1 LENYIISKLSFRFF
15 YMKYFLRV
23 SFLWM
28 FIAHGMVAQNPAA
41 VRFVRNQGQWDAAV
55 RYRADIPGGYLLL
68 KEKSLMYVFY
78 EADALRSNHA
88 ATGRTA
94 AARANTQLNGHAV
107 EVAFE
112 GANTAIQVK
121 EEHPTDV
128 KFNYF
133 IGNDSRQWA
142 ANVPSFG
149 EIIYRDVYPGIDF
162 KMYAFRETL
171 KYEFLVAPNADAS
184 KIKLHYTGS
193 KELKLTDNQLSVQ
206 TSVNSFRELK
216 PYTYQEINQR
226 TREVATQYHL
236 EGEHLSFDFPKG
248 YDRTQPLTIDPELV
262 FSTFSGSFANNF
274 GHAATYDEQGNLY
287 SIGTLHSLGAFPTT
301 AGAFQR
307 QSGGN
312 VDIGLLKFSPDGT
325 KLLYGTYIGGG
336 DVDVPHSMIVNSKDE
351 LVIFGTTSSL
361 NFPVTTG
368 AYQTR
373 FGGGTPVEPIGG
385 FQYFSGSDIFVMK
398 LNSSGS
404 ALMGST
410 YVGGNGN
417 DGICRT
423 FDFNFINY
431 GDEFRGEVV
440 VDDKDNMYVATST
453 TSTNFPLVNPI
464 STQYGGRQD
473 AVVFKLSADFKTMLS
488 STYLGGTAPDAAY
501 GLKWAP
507 SGALYVTGLTR
518 SSNLPAKTGAFKSVS
533 AGGEDGFLAKFTNDK
548 LEQLTYLGTDSSD
561 VAYLVD
567 VDQEENVHVF
577 GLTRGRYPT
586 TTGVYSNANA
596 GQFIHA
602 LDKTLSRT
610 VFSTTFG
617 SSRARPDLTPAAFL
631 VNDCGNIYLSGWGGV
646 VNTRNGYNP
655 TSSTLGLPTT
665 ADAFRQTTTGSNFYI
680 AILEKGAKSL
690 LYGTFIGST
699 VSSTDGDHVDGGTSR
714 FSKNGVI
721 YQATCVC
728 RQANFPSTPN
738 VWSVNRNNQ
747 DCNNA
752 AFKFDIDRLKA
763 DFDPYEGSKKG
774 VTSGCAPLTLDFL
787 NTSEGGKTY
796 TWDVQGNNISRD
808 PLKATY
814 TFTQPGEYRVTL
826 KAFNPLVCKGQDVV
840 TKIIKVGVSKAKAS
854 GDTTVCSNVGVPLRA
869 EGGLKYSWT
878 PTAGLSNP
886 NIANPIAKVN
896 ATTNF
901 ICTITDS
908 ACTVTR
914 SVAVKINNDKPD
926 FNALKD
932 TTICSGQSAILS
944 AQGSATR
951 FRWTPSLSLSDSVGT
966 RVVAKPLL
974 TTTYTVT
981 GVYADGCLPQKNITV
996 RIDNNK
1002 PDFRISPDT
1011 TVCVGQSVQL
1021 LAQGAGIIRW
1031 SAAAT
1036 LSDTTIRNPIARPS
1050 QTTTYA
1056 ATATYPDGCKP
1067 RKTVTVTVER
1077 GPQSVA
1083 FEVVPSYA
1091 CGKPT
1096 TVQYVNKTSGASRY
1110 EWDLGNGVKSATPT
1124 PVALDYA
1131 QNGTYQVT
1139 LKAYSPR
1146 GCESSVTQ
1154 SVAVL
1159 NLDKIPNVITP
1170 NGDGKNDTF
1179 VIGIPNAQV
1188 EIYNRWGKRV
1198 FISENYADDW
1208 GKGIL
1213 NGTYFYQLIL
1223 PGSAQCKGW
1232 VQVIE

>member
-1 LENYIISKLSFRFF
+1 
-15 YMKYFLRV
+15 MKHFLRTA
-23 SFLWM
+23 FLFL
-28 FIAHGMVAQNPAA
+28 FIINGIAAQNPAA
-41 VRFVRNQGQWDAAV
+41 VRFVRNQGQWDASV

-68 KEKSLMYVFY
+68 KEKSLMYVFF
-78 EADALRSNHA
+78 EANALVSRHA
-88 ATGRTA
+88 MGGNSA
-94 AARANTQLNGHAV
+94 AARTSDMVNGHAV
-107 EVAFE
+107 EVLFE

-121 EEHPTDV
+121 EEHPNAV
-128 KFNYF
+128 KCNYY
-133 IGNDSRQWA
+133 IGNDPNRWA
-142 ANVPSFG
+142 TNVPTFG

-184 KIKLHYTGS
+184 KIKLRYQGS
-193 KELKLTDNQLSVQ
+193 KELKLADNQLSVQ

-216 PYTYQEINQR
+216 PYTYQEINNR
-226 TREVATQYHL
+226 TREVATNYHL

-248 YDRTQPLTIDPELV
+248 YDHTQLLTIDPELV
-262 FSTFSGSFANNF
+262 FSTFSGSIANNF
-274 GHAATYDEQGNLY
+274 GHAATFDEQGNMY
-287 SIGTLHSLGAFPTT
+287 SVGTIHPGEGPLGAFPTV
-301 AGAFQR
+301 AGAFQQQAAGR
-307 QSGGN
+307 

-325 KLLYGTYIGGG
+325 KLLYATYIGGN
-336 DVDVPHSMIVNSKDE
+336 DADVPHSMIVNSKDE
-351 LVIFGTTSSL
+351 LVIFGTTSSQ
-361 NFPVTTG
+361 NFPLTSG

-373 FGGGTPVEPIGG
+373 FGGGTPVEPLGG
-385 FQYFSGSDIFVMK
+385 FQYFNGSDIFVLK
-398 LNSSGS
+398 LNSNGT
-404 ALMGST
+404 ALTGST
-410 YVGGNGN
+410 FVGGNGN
-417 DGICRT
+417 DGVCRT
-423 FDFNFINY
+423 FDFNLVNY

-440 VDDKDNMYVATST
+440 VDSKDDIYVASST
-453 TSTNFPLVNPI
+453 TSANFPLVNPVN
-464 STQYGGRQD
+464 TQYGGRQD
-473 AVVFKLSADFKTMLS
+473 AVVFKLSSDLKTLMS

-507 SGALYVTGLTR
+507 SGALYVTGVTR
-518 SSNLPAKTGAFKSVS
+518 SANLPVKTGAFKNVISGV
-533 AGGEDGFLAKFTNDK
+533 EDGFLAKFANDR

-577 GLTRGRYPT
+577 GLTRGRYPA
-586 TTGVYSNANA
+586 TTGTYVNANA

-602 LDKTLSRT
+602 LDKSLSKT
-610 VFSTTFG
+610 VFSTTLG
-617 SSRARPDLTPAAFL
+617 SSRARPDLTPTAFL
-631 VNDCGNIYLSGWGGV
+631 VNECGNIYLSGWGGV
-646 VNTRNGYNP
+646 VNSRNGYNP
-655 TSSTLGLPTT
+655 TSNTVGLPTT

-738 VWSVNRNNQ
+738 VWAVNRGSQ

-763 DFDPYEGSKKG
+763 DFDPYQGLTKG
-774 VTSGCAPLTLDFL
+774 VVSGCAPLTLDFV

-814 TFTQPGEYRVTL
+814 TFNEPGEYRVTL
-826 KAFNPLVCKGQDVV
+826 RAFNPLVCRGQDVV

-869 EGGLKYSWT
+869 EGGVKYSWT

-886 NIANPIAKVN
+886 NIANPIAKVS

-914 SVAVKINNDKPD
+914 SVAVTVNNNKAD
-926 FNALKD
+926 FNALRD
-932 TTICSGQSAILS
+932 TTICSGQSAILT
-944 AQGSATR
+944 AMGNANR
-951 FRWTPSLSLSDSVGT
+951 FRWTPSITLSDSVGT
-966 RVVAKPLL
+966 RVVAKPLQ
-974 TTTYTVT
+974 TTVYTVT
-981 GVYADGCLPQKNITV
+981 GLYADGCLPQKIITV
-996 RIDNNK
+996 KIDNNK
-1002 PDFRISPDT
+1002 PDFQLSPDT
-1011 TVCVGQSVQL
+1011 TICAGQSAQL
-1021 LAQGAGIIRW
+1021 LAQGAGTFRW
-1031 SAAAT
+1031 SVAPT
-1036 LSDTTIRNPIARPS
+1036 LSDTTVKNPVAKPT
-1050 QTTTYA
+1050 QTTTYTV
-1056 ATATYPDGCKP
+1056 TATYPDGCKP
-1067 RKTVTVTVER
+1067 KKTVTVSVER
-1077 GPQSVA
+1077 GPQNVS
-1083 FEVVPSYA
+1083 FEAVPAYA
-1091 CGKPT
+1091 CGEPT
-1096 TVQYVNKTSGASRY
+1096 TLQYVNGTSGATRY
-1110 EWDLGNGVKSATPT
+1110 EWDLGNGSKSLSATPSE
-1124 PVALDYA
+1124 LSYG

-1139 LKAYSPR
+1139 LKAFSPR

-1170 NGDGKNDTF
+1170 NGDRKNDTF
-1179 VIGIPNAQV
+1179 VIGIPNSQV

-1198 FISENYADDW
+1198 FLSENYADDW
-1208 GKGIL
+1208 GKDVL
-1213 NGTYFYQLIL
+1213 NGTYFYQLTL
-1223 PGSAQCKGW
+1223 PGNIQCKGW
-1232 VQVIE
+1232 IQVLQ

>member
-1 LENYIISKLSFRFF
+1 
-15 YMKYFLRV
+15 MKHFLRTA
-23 SFLWM
+23 FLVL
-28 FIAHGMVAQNPAA
+28 FIINGIAAQNPAA
-41 VRFVRNQGQWDAAV
+41 VRFVRNQGQWDASV

-68 KEKSLMYVFY
+68 KEKSLMYVFWDT
-78 EADALRSNHA
+78 DALSSRHA
-88 ATGRTA
+88 AAGKA
-94 AARANTQLNGHAV
+94 SAARLSEGINGHAV

-112 GANTAIQVK
+112 GANSAVQVK
-121 EEHPTDV
+121 EEHPNAA

-133 IGNDSRQWA
+133 IGNDPSHWA
-142 ANVPSFG
+142 ANVPAFG
-149 EIIYRDVYPGIDF
+149 EIVYHEVYPGIDF

-171 KYEFLVAPNADAS
+171 KYEFLVAPHADAS
-184 KIKLHYTGS
+184 KIKLRYQGS
-193 KELKLTDNQLSVQ
+193 KELKLADNQLSVQ

-216 PYTYQEINQR
+216 PYTYQDADNR
-226 TREVATQYHL
+226 TREIATQYRL
-236 EGEHLSFDFPKG
+236 EGEYLSFDFPKG
-248 YDRTQPLTIDPELV
+248 YDRTLPLTIDPELV

-274 GHAATYDEQGNLY
+274 GHAATYDEQGNMY
-287 SIGTLHSLGAFPTT
+287 SVGTLHSLGTFPTT

-307 QSGGN
+307 QSGGG
-312 VDIGLLKFSPDGT
+312 VDIALLKFSPDGT
-325 KLLYGTYIGGG
+325 KLLYGTYIGGS

-351 LVIFGTTSSL
+351 LVLMGTTSSQ
-361 NFPVTTG
+361 NFPVTSG

-373 FGGGTPVEPIGG
+373 FGGGTAVAPIGG
-385 FQYFSGSDIFVMK
+385 FEFFNGSDLFILK
-398 LNSSGS
+398 LNATGTVLT
-404 ALMGST
+404 AST
-410 YVGGNGN
+410 LVGGNGN

-423 FDFNFINY
+423 FDFNLVNY

-440 VDDKDNMYVATST
+440 VDNNDNVYVASST

-464 STQYGGRQD
+464 STAYGGRQD
-473 AVVFKLSADFKTMLS
+473 AVVFKLSPDLKSLMA

-507 SGALYVTGLTR
+507 SGALYVTGVTR
-518 SSNLPAKTGAFKSVS
+518 SSNLPAKTGAFKNVLSGS
-533 AGGEDGFLAKFTNDK
+533 EDGFLAKFANDK

-567 VDQEENVHVF
+567 VDSEENVHVF
-577 GLTRGRYPT
+577 GLTRGRYAVT
-586 TTGVYSNANA
+586 AGTYVNANA

-602 LDKTLSRT
+602 LDKSLSKT
-610 VFSTTFG
+610 VFSTTIG
-617 SSRARPDLTPAAFL
+617 SSRARPDMTPTAFL
-631 VNDCGNIYLSGWGGV
+631 VNECGNIYLSGWGGI
-646 VNTRNGYNP
+646 VNSRNGYNP
-655 TSSTLGLPTT
+655 TSNTVGLPVTP
-665 ADAFRQTTTGSNFYI
+665 DAFRQTTTGSNFYI

-699 VSSTDGDHVDGGTSR
+699 VSSSDGDHVDGGTSR

-763 DFDPYEGSKKG
+763 DFDPYQGLTKG
-774 VTSGCAPLTLDFL
+774 VVSGCAPLTLDFV

-826 KAFNPLVCKGQDVV
+826 RAFNPLVCRGQDVV

-869 EGGLKYSWT
+869 EGGLKYAWT

-886 NIANPIAKVN
+886 NIANPVAKVS

-914 SVAVKINNDKPD
+914 NVTVTVNNNKPD

-932 TTICSGQSAILS
+932 TTICSGQSAVLT
-944 AQGSATR
+944 ALGSATR
-951 FRWTPSLSLSDSVGT
+951 YRWTPSLTLSDSVGT
-966 RVVAKPLL
+966 RVVARPVQ
-974 TTTYTVT
+974 TTVYTVT
-981 GVYADGCLPQKNITV
+981 GVYADGCLPQKIITV
-996 RIDNNK
+996 KIDNSK
-1002 PDFRISPDT
+1002 PDFQVTPDT
-1011 TVCVGQSVQL
+1011 TICAGQSAQL
-1021 LAQGAGIIRW
+1021 LAQGAETFRW
-1031 SAAAT
+1031 AVAPT
-1036 LSDTTIRNPIARPS
+1036 LSDTTIKNPVAKPT
-1050 QTTTYA
+1050 QTTTYTV
-1056 ATATYPDGCKP
+1056 TATYPDGCKP

-1077 GPQSVA
+1077 GPQNVNFDVA
-1083 FEVVPSYA
+1083 PVYA
-1091 CGKPT
+1091 CGEPT
-1096 TVQYVNKTSGASRY
+1096 TLQYVNRTSGATRY
-1110 EWDLGNGVKSATPT
+1110 EWDLGNGTQSLAATPA
-1124 PVALDYA
+1124 ALKYA

-1139 LKAYSPR
+1139 LRAYSPR

-1170 NGDGKNDTF
+1170 NGDRKNDTF

-1198 FISENYADDW
+1198 FVSNNYGDDW
-1208 GKGIL
+1208 GKDVL
-1213 NGTYFYQLIL
+1213 NGTYFYQLTL
-1223 PGSAQCKGW
+1223 SGNVQCKGW
-1232 VQVIE
+1232 VQVLQ